1 MDKKK
6 NKFRITNKNTL
17 IILTIIC
24 ISAIALTA
32 SNVVSI
38 SPIKDAASFI
48 ILPFQKGVNAIGGYF
63 ADMAAGFE
71 SSQEKDRKIEELEEQ
86 VALLE
91 EQNTLLAQ
99 DSNELERLRA
109 LYDTDTSY
117 SQYEK
122 IPANVISK
130 DPGNWYSGFTID
142 KGSNDGIEVDMNV
155 IASGGLVG
163 LVTDVGS
170 NWASVRSIIDDSSRV
185 SAMTIASLETC
196 IVNGDLTL
204 IDDGLLYFNQM
215 NTEKAIEVGEQ
226 VVTSNISDK
235 YLPGILI
242 GTISEVQE
250 DSNRLT
256 KTGYILPAVDFSSIR
271 EVLVIR
277 ELKQTGQETN
287 N

>member
-1 MDKKK
+1 MDKERK
-6 NKFRITNKNTL
+6 KFRITNKNTL

-32 SNVVSI
+32 SNVVSV
-38 SPIKDAASFI
+38 SPVKEAASFI
-48 ILPFQKGVNAIGGYF
+48 ILPFQKGVNAIGSRF
-63 ADMAAGFE
+63 ADMAGSLE
-71 SSQEKDRKIEELEEQ
+71 SSQEKDRRIEELEDQ

-122 IPANVISK
+122 ISANVISK

-142 KGSNDGIEVDMNV
+142 KGTNDGIEVDMNV

-170 NWASVRSIIDDSSRV
+170 NWASVRSVIDDSSRV
-185 SAMTIASLETC
+185 SAMTVTSQETC

-215 NTEKAIEVGEQ
+215 NTEKTIEAGEQ

-277 ELKQTGQETN
+277 ELKQTADEG
-287 N
+287 

>member
-1 MDKKK
+1 MDKERK
-6 NKFRITNKNTL
+6 KFRITNKNTL

-32 SNVVSI
+32 SNVVSV
-38 SPIKDAASFI
+38 SPVKEAASFI
-48 ILPFQKGVNAIGGYF
+48 ILPFQKGVNAIGSRF
-63 ADMAAGFE
+63 ADMAGSLE
-71 SSQEKDRKIEELEEQ
+71 SSQEKDRRIEELEDQ

-122 IPANVISK
+122 ISANVISK

-142 KGSNDGIEVDMNV
+142 KGTNDGIEVDMNV

-185 SAMTIASLETC
+185 SAMTVTSQETC

-215 NTEKAIEVGEQ
+215 NTEKTIEAGEQ

-277 ELKQTGQETN
+277 ELKQTADEG
-287 N
+287 

>member
-1 MDKKK
+1 MDKNKK
-6 NKFRITNKNTL
+6 KFWITNRNTL

-32 SNVVSI
+32 SNVVSV
-38 SPIKDAASFI
+38 SPIKEAASFI
-48 ILPFQKGVNAIGGYF
+48 VVPFQKGVNALGSQF
-63 ADMAAGFE
+63 AGMISGFE
-71 SSQEKDRKIEELEEQ
+71 SAQEKDRRIEELEKQ
-86 VALLE
+86 IALLE

-99 DSNELERLRA
+99 DTKELERLRA

-122 IPANVISK
+122 ISANVISK
-130 DPGNWYSGFTID
+130 DPGNWYSGFMID
-142 KGSNDGIEVDMNV
+142 KGTNDGIEIDMNV

-170 NWASVRSIIDDSSRV
+170 NWASVRAIIDDSSKV
-185 SAMTIASLETC
+185 SAMTVASQETC
-196 IVNGDLTL
+196 IINGDLTL
-204 IDDGLLYFNQM
+204 MDDGLLYFDRM
-215 NTEKAIEVGEQ
+215 NTEKTIEVGEQ

-235 YLPGILI
+235 YLPGILV
-242 GTISEVQE
+242 GTITQIKE
-250 DSNRLT
+250 DTNRLT

-277 ELKQTGQETN
+277 ELKQTGGTE
-287 N
+287 

>member
-1 MDKKK
+1 MDKNKK
-6 NKFRITNKNTL
+6 KIRITNRNTL

-32 SNVVSI
+32 SNVVSV
-38 SPIKDAASFI
+38 SPIKEAASFI
-48 ILPFQKGVNAIGGYF
+48 VVPFQKGVNALGSRF
-63 ADMAAGFE
+63 AGMISGFE
-71 SSQEKDRKIEELEEQ
+71 SAQEKDRRIEELEKQ
-86 VALLE
+86 IALLE

-99 DSNELERLRA
+99 DTKELERLRA

-122 IPANVISK
+122 ISANVISK
-130 DPGNWYSGFTID
+130 DPGNWYSGFMID
-142 KGSNDGIEVDMNV
+142 KGTNDGIEIDMNV

-170 NWASVRSIIDDSSRV
+170 NWASVRAIIDDSSKV
-185 SAMTIASLETC
+185 SAMTVASQETC
-196 IVNGDLTL
+196 IINGDLTL
-204 IDDGLLYFNQM
+204 MDDGLLYFDRM
-215 NTEKAIEVGEQ
+215 NTEKTIEVGEQ

-235 YLPGILI
+235 YLPGILV
-242 GTISEVQE
+242 GTITQIKE
-250 DSNRLT
+250 DTNRLT

-277 ELKQTGQETN
+277 ELKITGGTE
-287 N
+287 

>member
-6 NKFRITNKNTL
+6 KKFHISNRNTL

-24 ISAIALTA
+24 ISAIALTG
-32 SNVVSI
+32 SQLVSV
-38 SPIKDAASFI
+38 SPIKEAASY
-48 ILPFQKGVNAIGGYF
+48 LVMPFQKGVNAIGSSF
-63 ADMAAGFE
+63 AGVISGLE
-71 SSQEKDRKIEELEEQ
+71 SSQEKDRKIDELEEQ
-86 VALLE
+86 IALLE
-91 EQNTLLAQ
+91 EQNTILSQDAQ
-99 DSNELERLRA
+99 ELERLRD

-122 IPANVISK
+122 VSANVISK

-142 KGSNDGIEVDMNV
+142 KGSNDGIQVDMNV
-155 IASGGLVG
+155 IAAGGLVG

-170 NWASVRSIIDDSSRV
+170 NWASVRAIIDDSSKV
-185 SAMTIASLETC
+185 SAMTVASQETC

-204 IDDGLLYFNQM
+204 MDDGLLYFDKM
-215 NTEKAIEVGEQ
+215 NTEKTIDVGDQ

-242 GTISEVQE
+242 GTITEVQE
-250 DSNRLT
+250 DTNRLT

-271 EVLVIR
+271 EVLVIK
-277 ELKQTGQETN
+277 ELKQTSDSE
-287 N
+287 

>member
-6 NKFRITNKNTL
+6 KKFHISNRNTL

-24 ISAIALTA
+24 ISAIALTG
-32 SNVVSI
+32 SQLVSV
-38 SPIKDAASFI
+38 SPIKEAASY
-48 ILPFQKGVNAIGGYF
+48 LVMPFQKGVNAIGSSFSGVIS
-63 ADMAAGFE
+63 GLE
-71 SSQEKDRKIEELEEQ
+71 SSQEKDRKIEELEDQ
-86 VALLE
+86 IALLE
-91 EQNTLLAQ
+91 EQNTILSQDAQ
-99 DSNELERLRA
+99 ELERLRD

-122 IPANVISK
+122 VSANVISK

-142 KGSNDGIEVDMNV
+142 KGSNDGIQVDMNV
-155 IASGGLVG
+155 IAAGGLVG

-170 NWASVRSIIDDSSRV
+170 NWASVRAIIDDSSKV
-185 SAMTIASLETC
+185 SAMTVASQETC

-204 IDDGLLYFNQM
+204 MDDGLLYFDKM
-215 NTEKAIEVGEQ
+215 NTEKTIDVGDQ

-242 GTISEVQE
+242 GTITEVQE
-250 DSNRLT
+250 DTNRLT

-271 EVLVIR
+271 EVLVIK
-277 ELKQTGQETN
+277 ELKQTSDSE
-287 N
+287 

>member
-1 MDKKK
+1 
-6 NKFRITNKNTL
+6 
-17 IILTIIC
+17 
-24 ISAIALTA
+24 
-32 SNVVSI
+32 
-38 SPIKDAASFI
+38 
-48 ILPFQKGVNAIGGYF
+48 
-63 ADMAAGFE
+63 
-71 SSQEKDRKIEELEEQ
+71 
-86 VALLE
+86 
-91 EQNTLLAQ
+91 
-99 DSNELERLRA
+99 
-109 LYDTDTSY
+109 
-117 SQYEK
+117 
-122 IPANVISK
+122 
-130 DPGNWYSGFTID
+130 
-142 KGSNDGIEVDMNV
+142 MNV

-170 NWASVRSIIDDSSRV
+170 NWASVRSVIDDSSRV
-185 SAMTIASLETC
+185 SAMTVTSQETC

-215 NTEKAIEVGEQ
+215 NTEKTIEAGEQ

-277 ELKQTGQETN
+277 ELKQTADEG
-287 N
+287 